1 MFSEDD
7 YRYLF
12 FFLLLQTPQLCLPH
26 KQQPRILTETV
37 EFGSRRGELI
47 YPPVET
53 ECMRAASVGT
63 VPCVFNA
70 SLRGGMGMQ
79 PVSGSGHIQYAGITP
94 GSSEEMRTL
103 ALSLPSRAVDKKN
116 NQKWREQKC
125 PSRRSVCPVDSP
137 RREISE
143 KMEDWKGLRE
153 GKHAVAAAAAA
164 ADGFMMHRKLHVF
177 GV

>member
-1 MFSEDD
+1 
-7 YRYLF
+7 
-12 FFLLLQTPQLCLPH
+12 
-26 KQQPRILTETV
+26 
-37 EFGSRRGELI
+37 
-47 YPPVET
+47 
-53 ECMRAASVGT
+53 MRAASVGT

-79 PVSGSGHIQYAGITP
+79 PVSGSGHIQYTGITP

-103 ALSLPSRAVDKKN
+103 ALSLASRAVDKKKKK
-116 NQKWREQKC
+116 QKWREQKW

-164 ADGFMMHRKLHVF
+164 ADGFMMHRKLHVKHIF